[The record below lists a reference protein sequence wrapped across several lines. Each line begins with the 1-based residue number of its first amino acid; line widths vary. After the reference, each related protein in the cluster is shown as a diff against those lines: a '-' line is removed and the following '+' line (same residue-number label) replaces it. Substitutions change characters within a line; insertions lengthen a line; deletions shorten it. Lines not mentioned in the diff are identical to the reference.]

1 MNLADC
7 YRLLELKSGASI
19 AEIKASYRRLAQQ
32 YHPDFNLHDQTA
44 QAKFIALTEA
54 YKLLLSSTPTTQEN
68 QSEPAKHQPF
78 AIKITRQ
85 QPTAKSP
92 PLSEKQQQ
100 LKQNSYQELQQLWKY
115 HRYQRA
121 IALLESLAQRLP
133 QDLEVRQWQ
142 AIAYQRWGRQLI
154 AFNQLDTAR
163 TYLKKALQLDPH
175 NRSLWIEVERDFRRM
190 EMIF

>member
-1 MNLADC
+1 MSLADC

-32 YHPDFNLHDQTA
+32 YHPDFNPHDQKA
-44 QAKFIALTEA
+44 RAKFIALTEA
-54 YKLLLSSTPTTQEN
+54 YKLLLSSVPTTQVN
-68 QSEPAKHQPF
+68 PSEPTKHQPF
-78 AIKITRQ
+78 TIKVTRQ
-85 QPTAKSP
+85 QQPPKSP

-100 LKQNSYQELQQLWKY
+100 LKRSSYRELQQLWKY

-121 IALLESLAQRLP
+121 IALLESLAQQLP

-154 AFNQLDTAR
+154 AVKQLDTAR

-190 EMIF
+190 EQMF